1 MRRRSP
7 ARWLAP
13 LALLACAFAIY
24 TVVDRELLSSDSK
37 SKSTSSGTT
46 TGAKTGTGTSTTRRA
61 TTKKAKT
68 TYTVKAG
75 DSLSTI
81 ASKENVDVTA
91 LQDANP
97 DVDASALHPGQKL
110 KLPR

>member
-24 TVVDRELLSSDSK
+24 TVVDHELLSSDSK

-46 TGAKTGTGTSTTRRA
+46 TGATTGTGTSTSKTK
-61 TTKKAKT
+61 TTKKAKS
-68 TYTVKAG
+68 YTVKAG

-81 ASKENVDVTA
+81 ASKENVDVAA

-97 DVDASALHPGQKL
+97 NVDASALHPGQKL

>member
-24 TVVDRELLSSDSK
+24 TVVNNELLSKDSK
-37 SKSTSSGTT
+37 SKSTKTTKSGDDT
-46 TGAKTGTGTSTTRRA
+46 ATGTTSTTKRKS
-61 TTKKAKT
+61 TKKAKT
-68 TYTVKAG
+68 YTVKTG
-75 DSLSTI
+75 DSFSVI
-81 ASKENVDVTA
+81 ASKEGIEVDA
-91 LQDANP
+91 LQEANP
-97 DVDASALHPGQKL
+97 KVDASALHPGQKL